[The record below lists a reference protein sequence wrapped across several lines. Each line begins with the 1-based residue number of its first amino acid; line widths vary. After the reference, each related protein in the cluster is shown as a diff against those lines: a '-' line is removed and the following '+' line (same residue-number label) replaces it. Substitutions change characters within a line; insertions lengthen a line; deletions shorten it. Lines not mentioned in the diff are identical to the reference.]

1 MTEFGIFIR
10 KFRLDRGIL
19 LRDMAKDLGIS
30 PAYLSGMET
39 GHKDIPQSLADNII
53 SVYNL
58 SAEQTKELK
67 HSIMLS
73 RQKICITTGQLAWK
87 NEIVSMLKEKLDTL
101 SEEQKFKIIE
111 VLKDET
117 N

>member
-1 MTEFGIFIR
+1 MTKFGIYIR
-10 KFRLDRGIL
+10 KFRLDKGIL

-39 GHKDIPQSLADNII
+39 GNKDIPQSLADKII

-58 SAEQTKELK
+58 NTEQSKELK
-67 HSIMLS
+67 KSIMLS
-73 RQKICITTGQLAWK
+73 RQKICITTGQIVWK
-87 NEIVSMLKEKLDTL
+87 NEVVSMLKEKLDTL

-111 VLKDET
+111 VLEDGT

>member
-1 MTEFGIFIR
+1 MTKFGIFIR

-39 GHKDIPQSLADNII
+39 GNKDIPQSLADQII

-58 SAEQTKELK
+58 SAEQSKELK
-67 HSIMLS
+67 KSIMLS
-73 RQKICITTGQLAWK
+73 QQKICITTGQIAWK

-101 SEEQKFKIIE
+101 SEEQQFKIIE
-111 VLKDET
+111 VLKE
-117 N
+117 

>member
-1 MTEFGIFIR
+1 MTKFGIFIR
-10 KFRLDRGIL
+10 KLRLDRGIL

-39 GHKDIPQSLADNII
+39 GNKDIPQSLAEQIV

-58 SAEQTKELK
+58 SNEQSKELK

-73 RQKICITTGQLAWK
+73 KQKICITTAQIALK
-87 NEIVSMLKEKLDTL
+87 NEIVSKLKEKLDTL

-111 VLKDET
+111 ILKD
-117 N
+117 

>member
-1 MTEFGIFIR
+1 MTKFGIFIR

-39 GHKDIPQSLADNII
+39 GHKDIPQSLADHII

-58 SAEQTKELK
+58 SAEQSKELK

-73 RQKICITTGQLAWK
+73 KQKICITTGQIAWK
-87 NEIVSMLKEKLDTL
+87 NEIVSKLKEKLDTL
-101 SEEQKFKIIE
+101 SEEQQFKIIE
-111 VLKDET
+111 VLKDGT